1 MGCHLWFHMSDDL
14 LFRKKISGKSLKGA
28 KTNTVLTQIQGQRRE
43 YTFYLGKQMV
53 ADLGKS
59 NRVEQSR

>member
-1 MGCHLWFHMSDDL
+1 MIYCSE
-14 LFRKKISGKSLKGA
+14 RKFQGRSLKGA
-28 KTNTVLTQIQGQRRE
+28 KTNTVLTQIQGQKRE